1 MYIIFSDLELPSIS
15 STDEDISKGHS
26 SAEGGKAVS
35 AAQNIPGEASQ
46 SSHGVVTSPPK
57 SLSVVSSLTDSD
69 PPSPT
74 EPQTKPPAE
83 SSDASIPSS
92 LPSSLGGM
100 QLLFVYMVIHLS
112 YINLQNPEL
121 IQHV

>member
-26 SAEGGKAVS
+26 SAVS